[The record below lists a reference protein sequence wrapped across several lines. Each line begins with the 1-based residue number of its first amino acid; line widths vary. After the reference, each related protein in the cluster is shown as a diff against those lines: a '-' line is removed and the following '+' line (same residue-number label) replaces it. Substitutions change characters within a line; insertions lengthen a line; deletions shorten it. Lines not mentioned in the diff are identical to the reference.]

1 MLSHEARVDIVQY
14 VDDHLNRSEDQMVD
28 IQEEALN
35 HIEHLESAVYARMKS
50 IFIDYVLWKE
60 NMLTSRGF
68 DPKGF
73 INSLIETDERLS
85 QVQGIENKEM
95 YQNFLQQSISLLNER
110 TTGV

>member
-1 MLSHEARVDIVQY
+1 MLSHEVRVDIVQY
-14 VDDHLNRSEDQMVD
+14 VYDHLNRSEDQMGD
-28 IQEEALN
+28 IQEETLN

-68 DPKGF
+68 DPKGV
-73 INSLIETDERLS
+73 INSLVVMDERVS
-85 QVQGIENKEM
+85 QIQGIKNKDM
-95 YQNFLQQSISLLNER
+95 YQSFLQQSISLLNER